1 MRKMMKRIAA
11 ATIGMA
17 IVMTSTACSS
27 GTGSTTAAPEN
38 KETMPRQKP
47 IHIRH
52 VSRNGL
58 MRWRR
63 KQTAVL

>member
-38 KETMPRQKP
+38 KETTGRNLHSDVRTCPDRNP
-47 IHIRH
+47 S
-52 VSRNGL
+52 VSG
-58 MRWRR
+58 MFPGMG
-63 KQTAVL
+63 